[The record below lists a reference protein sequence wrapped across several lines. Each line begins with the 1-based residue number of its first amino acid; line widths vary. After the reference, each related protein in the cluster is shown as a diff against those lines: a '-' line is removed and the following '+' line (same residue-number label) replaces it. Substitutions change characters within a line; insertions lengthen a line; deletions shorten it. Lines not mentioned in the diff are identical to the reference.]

1 MHADRGK
8 RTLLVR
14 TNYCVR
20 TSAFAYCFA
29 TIGLLLWE
37 RAAGPG
43 VWALFALQFLVYP
56 HLAYWRAL
64 RSANPNRAERD
75 NLYLDA
81 ALLGAWAAFLGFPTW
96 ITLAILGSTLLNAA
110 VNRGALGVAVSFACT
125 AVGALSWIVTG
136 GLRHMPETSFWVTV
150 LTFCGVLIYTTLV
163 GYVLYWQ
170 NRYIKKTREAL
181 RASEESYRLIAENAA
196 DLIAMVDHEARW
208 IYSSPSYGRILD
220 AASLAPGA
228 DAFAKAHPDDAE
240 AARAAV
246 GRAAATGKAREIALR
261 VVDREGRI
269 RQHRT
274 RLQAIGDEAPRR
286 VLLVSQDVTDLKE
299 SEERLL
305 LAAHALEGMTEAIM
319 ITAADGTVVTVNRAF
334 TEVTGLTKDHVL
346 GRPEKEI
353 RNALQPP
360 EFWDEVYATVQR
372 EGYWSGTTWCKR
384 ANGSV
389 YREWR
394 SIRAVRDGGGAV
406 THYVCVFYEV
416 GSPKASAGATG
427 TP

>member
-1 MHADRGK
+1 MRADK

-20 TSAFAYCFA
+20 TCAFAYCFA

-37 RAAGPG
+37 RGAGPG
-43 VWALFALQFLVYP
+43 VWGLFALQFLVYP
-56 HLAYWRAL
+56 HLVYWRAL

-110 VNRGALGVAVSFACT
+110 VNRGAQGAAISFACT
-125 AVGALSWIVTG
+125 AAGALSWIVTG
-136 GLRHMPETSFWVTV
+136 GLRHMPDTGFWVTI
-150 LTFCGVLIYTTLV
+150 LSFCGVLVYTTLV

-196 DLIAMVDHEARW
+196 DLIAMVNHEALW
-208 IYSSPSYGRILD
+208 VYTSPSYGRILD

-246 GRAAATGKAREIALR
+246 ARASATGKARDIALR

-274 RLQAIGDEAPRR
+274 RLQAIGDAPPRR

-334 TEVTGLTKDHVL
+334 TEVTGLPKDAVL

-372 EGYWSGTTWCKR
+372 EGYWSGTTWCRR

-394 SIRAVRDGGGAV
+394 SMRAVVDGGGAV

-416 GSPKASAGATG
+416 GSPKAAAGASG